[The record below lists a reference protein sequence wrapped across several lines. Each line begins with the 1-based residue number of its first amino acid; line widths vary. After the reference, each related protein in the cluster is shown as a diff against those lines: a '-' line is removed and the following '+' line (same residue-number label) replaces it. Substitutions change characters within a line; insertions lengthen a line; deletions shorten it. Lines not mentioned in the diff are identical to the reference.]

1 MKKRTR
7 RGILGVLLL
16 VVAIMALGGCA
27 AEGRT
32 ITDLEGNEVV
42 LANKVERIVSTA
54 PSNTKILVELGLKDQ
69 VVGISNYDTLEGDY
83 LRIDFRNPDVEAIVA
98 LEPDVIIASG
108 HNKTGDEDPFKL
120 LKEAGI
126 AVVYIPSADSI
137 EGIYESIDFIGDVVD
152 LKTEASKLVAD
163 MKADIEAVKA
173 RAAEVT
179 EVKKIYFE
187 ISPSPSIFTTGSG
200 TFQHELIEV
209 IGAENIFASETGW
222 FSPSVE
228 DILDREPDVII
239 TNVTY
244 MENSMEEIKSR
255 EGFADFEVA
264 LIDGDLTSQPAPGV
278 VEALWM
284 LGKLVYPEVFND

>member
-1 MKKRTR
+1 MKKRTI

-42 LANKVERIVSTA
+42 LATKVERIVSTA
-54 PSNTKILVELGLKDQ
+54 PSNTNILVELGLKDKI
-69 VVGISNYDTLEGDY
+69 VGISNYDSLEGDY
-83 LRIDFRNPDVEAIVA
+83 LRIDFKNPDVEAIVA

-179 EVKKIYFE
+179 EVKTVYFE
-187 ISPSPSIFTTGSG
+187 ISPSPNIFTTGSG
-200 TFQHELIEV
+200 TFQHELIEL

-244 MENSMEEIKSR
+244 MENSVEEIKSR